1 MLHSFSDF
9 HLVHSHSLLS
19 FILFIH
25 SFAIHSFFSLLNVCY
40 VLASLLGMGDA
51 TVRMALQMLMGHLEA
66 GLRGQGRLPGGGNIS
81 VAPREG
87 AGVSLVEWCLIPI
100 EGSLPVEV

>member
-1 MLHSFSDF
+1 MLHSFRDF

-51 TVRMALQMLMGHLEA
+51 TVSMAPTDADGAL
-66 GLRGQGRLPGGGNIS
+66 GGW
-81 VAPREG
+81 
-87 AGVSLVEWCLIPI
+87 LK
-100 EGSLPVEV
+100 GSGKASWRRKHFIGT